1 MPDLVYFQAAL
12 CPPLEIASKLFVLNP
27 AISSVLAEPVYLVI
41 FSLLGGTDSILRS
54 FLGQTSK
61 EEKEHPVG
69 CLCLWYS
76 FYRVFLTD
84 STQKESKSVK
94 IYFLTGT

>member
-1 MPDLVYFQAAL
+1 MHDLVYFQAAL

-41 FSLLGGTDSILRS
+41 FSLLGGTGSILRS

-76 FYRVFLTD
+76 FYKVFFNWVRPKK
-84 STQKESKSVK
+84 SQKVSEF
-94 IYFLTGT
+94 IF

>member
-1 MPDLVYFQAAL
+1 MHDLVYFQAAL

-41 FSLLGGTDSILRS
+41 FSLLGGADSILRS

-76 FYRVFLTD
+76 FYKVFFNWVRPKK
-84 STQKESKSVK
+84 SQKVSEF
-94 IYFLTGT
+94 IF